1 MKFIINREE
10 ILVPLQ
16 QIVSV
21 IEKRQTMPILSNV
34 LMVIEEDQLIL
45 TGTDLEIQIIAK
57 INIARDG
64 VYAENLPGAGSA
76 IAAATPGSIT
86 VPARKF
92 LDICRLLPNGA
103 EIKFELQNDI
113 ARDGVYAENLPGTGS
128 AKVKIA
134 SSRSRFSL
142 SCLPA
147 DNYPEFAEFELENHL
162 FINAGKFKKALDK
175 TVFCM
180 ANQDV
185 RYYLNGLLLN
195 ISNSR
200 LKLVGSDGH
209 RLAVFEDQ
217 LEQPAGFEARIIM
230 PRKGVQEL
238 NRLLDNPDIDL
249 KVEFSSSNVRIF
261 INNLVFSAKLVDAK
275 YPDFSKVFGQE
286 FLNQIH
292 IQKQLFKEALTR
304 VAILSNEKF
313 KGVTLD
319 ITSDSMRIS
328 THNPEHDEAEEEL
341 IIEYTGEPLTIA
353 FNAQYLLDAVSNL
366 DSELAVLT
374 IASNIS
380 SCIID
385 EPNDSI
391 YKFVVMPMRL

>member
-1 MKFIINREE
+1 MKFNINREE
-10 ILVPLQ
+10 ILTPLQ

-34 LMVIEEDQLIL
+34 LIVIDDDQLIL

-57 INIARDG
+57 IDIK
-64 VYAENLPGAGSA
+64 L
-76 IAAATPGSIT
+76 ATPGSIT

-103 EIKFELQNDI
+103 EIKFEQQD
-113 ARDGVYAENLPGTGS
+113 D
-128 AKVKIA
+128 KVKIL
-134 SSRSRFSL
+134 SNRSRFSL

-147 DNYPEFAEFELENHL
+147 ENYPEFSESELENQF

-175 TVFCM
+175 TIFCM

-195 ISNSR
+195 ISNSKI
-200 LKLVGSDGH
+200 KLVASDGH
-209 RLAVFEDQ
+209 RLSIYEDFLDQ
-217 LEQPAGFEARIIM
+217 GTGYEARIIF
-230 PRKGVQEL
+230 PRKGVLEL
-238 NRLLDNPDIDL
+238 SRLLDDPDAEL
-249 KVEFSSSNVRIF
+249 KVEFSSNNIRIF
-261 INNLVFSAKLVDAK
+261 IKNLIFSAKLVDSK
-275 YPDFSKVFGQE
+275 YPDFGKVFQQE
-286 FLNQIH
+286 FFNPIH
-292 IQKQLFKEALTR
+292 IQKQILKDALIR

-319 ITSDSMRIS
+319 ITPDSLRIS

-341 IIEYTGEPLTIA
+341 FIEYVGEPLSIA

-374 IASNIS
+374 IASNAS
-380 SCIID
+380 SCFID
-385 EPNDSI
+385 EPNVCV
-391 YKFVVMPMRL
+391 YKFIVMPMRL

>member
-10 ILVPLQ
+10 ILLPLQ

-34 LMVIEEDQLIL
+34 LMVIEDDQLVL

-64 VYAENLPGAGSA
+64 VYAENLSGAGSA
-76 IAAATPGSIT
+76 IATATSGSIT

-92 LDICRLLPNGA
+92 LDICRLLPSGA
-103 EIKFELQNDI
+103 EIKFEVVD
-113 ARDGVYAENLPGTGS
+113 D
-128 AKVKIA
+128 KVKIA

-147 DNYPEFAEFELENHL
+147 DNYPEFAESELENHL

-195 ISNSR
+195 VSNSK
-200 LKLVGSDGH
+200 LKLVASDGH
-209 RLAVFEDQ
+209 RLSIYEDNLDQ
-217 LEQPAGFEARIIM
+217 ATGFEARIIL
-230 PRKGVQEL
+230 PRKGVLEL
-238 NRLLDNPDIDL
+238 NRLLDDPEAEL
-249 KVEFSSSNVRIF
+249 KVEFSSNNIRVF
-261 INNLVFSAKLVDAK
+261 IKNLVFSAKLVDSK
-275 YPDFSKVFGQE
+275 YPDFGKVFQQE
-286 FLNQIH
+286 FFNQIH
-292 IQKQLFKEALTR
+292 IQKQILKEALTR

-313 KGVTLD
+313 KGVTFD
-319 ITSDSMRIS
+319 ITPDSLKIS

-341 IIEYTGEPLTIA
+341 MIEYTGEPLTIA

-374 IASNIS
+374 IASNAS
-380 SCIID
+380 SCFID
-385 EPNDSI
+385 EPGDCG
-391 YKFVVMPMRL
+391 YKFIVMPMRL

>member
-10 ILVPLQ
+10 ILTPLQ

-34 LMVIEEDQLIL
+34 LIAIENDQLIL

-57 INIARDG
+57 INIT
-64 VYAENLPGAGSA
+64 S
-76 IAAATPGSIT
+76 ATPGSIT

-92 LDICRLLPNGA
+92 LDICRLLPSGA
-103 EIKFELQNDI
+103 EIKFEQQND
-113 ARDGVYAENLPGTGS
+113 
-128 AKVKIA
+128 KVKIL
-134 SSRSRFSL
+134 SNRSRFSL

-147 DNYPEFAEFELENHL
+147 DNYPEFSESDLENTF
-162 FINAGKFKKALDK
+162 FINAGKFKKALEK
-175 TVFCM
+175 TIFCM

-195 ISNSR
+195 ISNSKI
-200 LKLVGSDGH
+200 KLVASDGH
-209 RLAVFEDQ
+209 RLSIYEDALDQ
-217 LEQPAGFEARIIM
+217 GTGYEARIII
-230 PRKGVQEL
+230 PRKGVLEL
-238 NRLLDNPDIDL
+238 SRLLDNPDADI
-249 KVEFSSSNVRIF
+249 KVEFSSNNIRIF
-261 INNLVFSAKLVDAK
+261 IKNLVFSAKLVDSK
-275 YPDFSKVFGQE
+275 YPDFSKVFQQE
-286 FLNQIH
+286 FFNPIH
-292 IQKQLFKEALTR
+292 IQKQLLKDALTR

-319 ITSDSMRIS
+319 ITPDSLRIS

-341 IIEYTGEPLTIA
+341 VIEYNGEPLSIA

-374 IASNIS
+374 VASNAN
-380 SCIID
+380 SCFID
-385 EPNDSI
+385 EPNECV
-391 YKFVVMPMRL
+391 YKFIVMPMRL

>member
-10 ILVPLQ
+10 ILFPLQ

-34 LMVIEEDQLIL
+34 LIVIEDNQLVL

-76 IAAATPGSIT
+76 IATATPGSIT

-92 LDICRLLPNGA
+92 LDICRLLPSGA
-103 EIKFELQNDI
+103 EIKFELV
-113 ARDGVYAENLPGTGS
+113 DG
-128 AKVKIA
+128 KVKIA
-134 SSRSRFSL
+134 SGRSRFSL

-147 DNYPEFAEFELENHL
+147 DNYPEFAESELENHL

-175 TVFCM
+175 TIFCM

-195 ISNSR
+195 VSNSK
-200 LKLVGSDGH
+200 LKLVASDGH
-209 RLAVFEDQ
+209 RLSIYEDNLDQ
-217 LEQPAGFEARIIM
+217 ATGFEARIIL
-230 PRKGVQEL
+230 PRKGVLEL
-238 NRLLDNPDIDL
+238 SRLLDDPEAEL
-249 KVEFSSSNVRIF
+249 KVEFSSNNIRVF
-261 INNLVFSAKLVDAK
+261 IKNLIFSAKLVDSK
-275 YPDFSKVFGQE
+275 YPDFGKVFQQE
-286 FLNQIH
+286 FFNQIH
-292 IQKQLFKEALTR
+292 IQKQILKDALTR

-313 KGVTLD
+313 KGVTFD
-319 ITSDSMRIS
+319 ITPDSLKIS

-341 IIEYTGEPLTIA
+341 VIEYTGEPLTIA

-374 IASNIS
+374 IASNAS
-380 SCIID
+380 SCFID
-385 EPNDSI
+385 EPSDCG
-391 YKFVVMPMRL
+391 YKFIVMPMRL

>member
-57 INIARDG
+57 INIAT
-64 VYAENLPGAGSA
+64 A
-76 IAAATPGSIT
+76 ISGSIT
-86 VPARKF
+86 VPARKL

-103 EIKFELQNDI
+103 EIKFELQDDI
-113 ARDGVYAENLPGTGS
+113 ARDGVYAESQSGTGA

-147 DNYPEFAEFELENHL
+147 DNYPEFAESELENHL

-195 ISNSR
+195 VSNSK
-200 LKLVGSDGH
+200 LKLVASDGH
-209 RLAVFEDQ
+209 RLSIYEDNLDQ
-217 LEQPAGFEARIIM
+217 ATGFEARIIL
-230 PRKGVQEL
+230 PRKGVLEL
-238 NRLLDNPDIDL
+238 SRLLDDPEAEL
-249 KVEFSSSNVRIF
+249 KVEFSSNNIRVF
-261 INNLVFSAKLVDAK
+261 IKNLIFSAKLVDSK
-275 YPDFSKVFGQE
+275 YPDFGKVFQQE
-286 FLNQIH
+286 FFNQIH
-292 IQKQLFKEALTR
+292 IQKQILKDALTR

-313 KGVTLD
+313 KGVTFD
-319 ITSDSMRIS
+319 ITPDSLKIS

-374 IASNIS
+374 IASNAS
-380 SCIID
+380 SCFID
-385 EPNDSI
+385 EPGDCG
-391 YKFVVMPMRL
+391 YKFIVMPMRL